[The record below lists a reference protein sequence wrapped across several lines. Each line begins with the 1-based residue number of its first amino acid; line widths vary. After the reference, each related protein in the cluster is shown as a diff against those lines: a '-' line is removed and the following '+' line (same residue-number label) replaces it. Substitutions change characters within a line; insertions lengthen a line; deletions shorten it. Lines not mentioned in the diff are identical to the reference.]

1 MPSVSKPIAGTGLGL
16 RTGFLKELIN
26 NSDIAFNFLELA
38 PENWLGIGGWRARAL
53 STIRERFPLSAHGL
67 GLSIG
72 GINPVDT
79 QFLDQLMLFFKQYD
93 IKQYTEHLSY
103 CSDDRGY
110 LYELLPLPFT
120 EEAVK
125 HVSARIRFVQD
136 YLGMR
141 IAFEN
146 SSYYYCPAQEMS
158 EIDFI
163 NAVLAEADC
172 DLLLDINN
180 LYVNSINHQY
190 EAKEFI
196 IKLPAHKIQLV
207 HVAGHEPVDDDIIL
221 DTHGS
226 PVCPQVWELLL
237 FLYQQKG
244 ILPTLL
250 ERDQNIPEWSE
261 LMRET
266 RAIQQLQSNI

>member
-72 GINPVDT
+72 GVNPVDT

-103 CSDDRGY
+103 CSDDQGY

-146 SSYYYCPAQEMS
+146 SSYYYCPAREMS

-196 IKLPAHKIQLV
+196 IRLPAHKIQLV
-207 HVAGHEPVDDDIIL
+207 HVAGHEPVDNNLIL